1 MPELRMND
9 AQLAAAL
16 ADYGTQ
22 IAWPQTPDVRGRVL
36 ARIHAEP
43 RRTSWWTAVW
53 SPRYGYVPAIVTIAI
68 ALLVVLAVSPEA
80 RATATDI
87 LRLRGIELF
96 RGPVPTPSPTPSRS
110 PGAIPTPTPFPSAG
124 LGALVTLDEAKA
136 RAGYPVVVPTD
147 PLLGA
152 ADEVYLRAVT
162 NSTAVS
168 FVYKTRAGIPVSPQ
182 AGVAAI
188 VTEFAGASVDEGF
201 FGKVLDPSTTL
212 EKVTVNGQP
221 GFWIQGTPH
230 FFFYR
235 VAGSSGSIEQET
247 LRLAGNTLIWTQGNL
262 LLRLEAQVDKA
273 TALRIA
279 ASVR

>member
-1 MPELRMND
+1 MPELRLND
-9 AQLAAAL
+9 VQLAAAL
-16 ADYGTQ
+16 ADVGSQ
-22 IAWPQTPDVRGRVL
+22 IAWPATPDVRGRVL
-36 ARIHAEP
+36 ARIQAEP
-43 RRTSWWTAVW
+43 RRTSWWTALW
-53 SPRYGYVPAIVTIAI
+53 SPRYGYAPAIVTIAI
-68 ALLVVLAVSPEA
+68 ALLAVLAFSPEA

-87 LRLRGIELF
+87 LRLRGIEFF

-110 PGAIPTPTPFPSAG
+110 PGAIQTPSLPTTG
-124 LGALVTLDEAKA
+124 LGTLVTFSEAA
-136 RAGYPVVVPTD
+136 GRAGFPILVPVD

-152 ADEVYLRAVT
+152 PDEVYLRAVT

-168 FVYKTRAGIPVSPQ
+168 LVYTTRPNIPTSPQ

-188 VTEFAGASVDEGF
+188 VTEFVGGTVDEQF
-201 FGKVLDPSTTL
+201 FGKVLDQNTTL

-235 VAGSSGSIEQET
+235 VTGTSGSVEQET
-247 LRLAGNTLIWTQGNL
+247 LRLAGDTLIWTQGNL

-279 ASVR
+279 ASFR

>member
-9 AQLAAAL
+9 VQLAAAL
-16 ADYGTQ
+16 ADCGAH
-22 IAWPQTPDVRGRVL
+22 IAWPTSPDVRARVA
-36 ARIHAEP
+36 ARITTP
-43 RRTSWWTAVW
+43 RRSPWWRAAW
-53 SPRYGYVPAIVTIAI
+53 SPRYGFAPAIVTIAV
-68 ALLVVLAVSPEA
+68 ALLAVLAFSPEA

-87 LRLRGIELF
+87 LRLRGVEIF
-96 RGPVPTPSPTPSRS
+96 RGPVPTPSPAPSRS
-110 PGAIPTPTPFPSAG
+110 PGSVQTPTPFPATG
-124 LGALVTLDEAKA
+124 LGTLVTLDEATA
-136 RAGYPVVVPTD
+136 RAGYAVVVPSD

-152 ADEVYLRAVT
+152 PDEVYLRSVPG
-162 NSTAVS
+162 STAVS
-168 FVYKTRAGIPVSPQ
+168 FVYKERAGIAPSL

-188 VTEFAGASVDEGF
+188 VTEFAGATVDEQF
-201 FGKVLDPSTTL
+201 FGKVLDQTTTL

-230 FFFYR
+230 FFFYQANGA
-235 VAGSSGSIEQET
+235 VQQET
-247 LRLAGNTLIWTQGNL
+247 LRLAGNTLLWTQGTL

>member
-1 MPELRMND
+1 MPELRLHD

-16 ADYGTQ
+16 TDLGQ
-22 IAWPQTPDVRGRVL
+22 GIAWPEAPDLRGRVL

-43 RRTSWWTAVW
+43 RRAAWWRAAW
-53 SPRYGYVPAIVTIAI
+53 SPRYGFGPALVALAIV
-68 ALLVVLAVSPEA
+68 LLAVLAASPGA

-87 LRLRGIELF
+87 LRLRGIEIF

-110 PGAIPTPTPFPSAG
+110 PGAVQTPPSLPSAG
-124 LGALVTLDEAKA
+124 LGALVSLADAKA
-136 RAGYPVVVPTD
+136 RAGYPVLVPAD
-147 PLLGA
+147 PQLGVP
-152 ADEVYLRAVT
+152 DEVYLRAVP

-168 FVYKTRAGIPVSPQ
+168 FVYTSRAGIPVSAQ

-188 VTEFAGASVDEGF
+188 VTEFGGATVDEGF
-201 FGKVLDPSTTL
+201 FGKVVDPGTTV

-221 GFWIQGTPH
+221 AFWIQGTPH

-235 VAGSSGSIEQET
+235 YAAAGQVQQET
-247 LRLAGNTLIWTQGNL
+247 LRLAGNTLIWTQGPL
-262 LLRLEAQVDKA
+262 LMRLEAQVDKA